1 MNAARCADCDRP
13 RPSSAPTFTRGERG
27 ESIAGVRRGLLLIIG
42 LLLPACAVSRSRGHA
57 EVAAI
62 VEQRLGIRT
71 HWDQGSPQ
79 DAEVRKVVERLL
91 ENGLTRERAIEI
103 ALVNNHGLQATYEE
117 LGISQADMVQA
128 GLLKNPSLG
137 FAIGFPF
144 NPGLTELE
152 GSIVQDFLGLMVLP
166 MRKKIARQRFE
177 ADIVRVADQALRVA
191 ADVGKEFAA
200 VQASMRLLDYRR
212 SVTEAAEAGADL
224 ADRQFEAGNISEL
237 AHATERAVF
246 EQAALDL
253 AKEEMELAGAR
264 ERLNRLL
271 GLWGPHIG
279 WRMTQML
286 ADLPVE
292 DPPLDHLERLAM
304 KQRLDVDYARKR
316 EAMFTR
322 AVAMAKNFRLFGRVE
337 VGAQGHQDPDGPR
350 VLGPSITLELPIFDQ
365 RQAEIAR
372 LEAERR
378 QSEWRLQEVA
388 VDARSEVRVALTQ
401 MLTARRMAERYRDKL
416 LPLRDQIVEQTQR
429 HYNGMLLGF
438 YQLLEAKQSQVEAYR
453 GYVTSL
459 RDYWAARAELERT
472 VGGRITARA
481 PAAVKK

>member
-1 MNAARCADCDRP
+1 MSERCPSAARRAARL
-13 RPSSAPTFTRGERG
+13 PTLTGALPAHRAG
-27 ESIAGVRRGLLLIIG
+27 IAGGTCVALLASLLLS
-42 LLLPACAVSRSRGHA
+42 ACAVSRSRGHA

-62 VEQRLGIRT
+62 IEQRLGIKT
-71 HWDQGSPQ
+71 HWDQGSPA
-79 DAEVRKVVERLL
+79 DAEVRKVVDRLL
-91 ENGLTRERAIEI
+91 ENGLSRERAIEI
-103 ALVNNHGLQATYEE
+103 ALVNNHALQATYEE

-137 FAIGFPF
+137 FAL
-144 NPGLTELE
+144 GLPLNVGARELE
-152 GSIVQDFLGLMVLP
+152 GSLVQDFLDLLVLP

-177 ADIVRVADQALRVA
+177 ADILRVADQALRVA

-200 VQASMRLLDYRR
+200 VQASQKLLEFRR
-212 SVTEAAEAGADL
+212 EVAAAAEAGADL

-237 AHATERAVF
+237 AHATERAVS
-246 EQAALDL
+246 EQAALEL
-253 AKEEMELAGAR
+253 AHEEMELAGAR

-271 GLWGPHIG
+271 GLWGPRIA
-279 WRMTQML
+279 WRIPQAL
-286 ADLPVE
+286 AELPADDLA
-292 DPPLDHLERLAM
+292 LDQLERLAM

-322 AVAMAKNFRLFGRVE
+322 AVAMAKNFRLFGKIE

-350 VLGPSITLELPIFDQ
+350 VIGPSITLELPIFDQ

-388 VDARSEVRVALTQ
+388 VDARSEVRVAVTQ
-401 MLTARRMAERYRDKL
+401 MATARRMAERYRDRL
-416 LPLRDQIVEQTQR
+416 LPLRTQIVEQTQR

-438 YQLLEAKQSQVEAYR
+438 YQLLEAKQAQVEAYR
-453 GYVTSL
+453 GYVMAL
-459 RDYWAARAELERT
+459 RDYWAARAELERA
-472 VGGRITARA
+472 VGGRLSARTAS
-481 PAAVKK
+481 AVMR